1 MQYIK
6 SSIIGQAI
14 ELGFDFSEIVNSVEM
29 WELSEMLEEFFK
41 DNICLLERE
50 EDKCEVRCTNR
61 EQHVSYGDYDCT
73 GEIVDFSQ
81 HWRKPV
87 GTKVFHS
94 DFITE
99 HCGRM
104 VHMHLYYEVE
114 ETEYN
119 APEGMEWCPV
129 EKKHIRSFD
138 FYSTVKLV
146 SVLPEDNH
154 LAKEDG
160 LWAVYEYTEPD
171 DDDNEDEFHDCLDC
185 VTRQLPTE
193 SFRAFLLRYYQWL
206 ALYKE
211 EVAKKVRADLANVE
225 I

>member
-14 ELGFDFSEIVNSVEM
+14 ELGFDFSEIVDSVEM

-61 EQHVSYGDYDCT
+61 EQQVSYGDYDCT

-81 HWRKPV
+81 NWRKPV
-87 GTKVFHS
+87 GTMVFHS

-99 HCGRM
+99 SCGRM

-119 APEGMEWCPV
+119 APEGMEWCPDGNT
-129 EKKHIRSFD
+129 HIRSFD
-138 FYSTVKLV
+138 SYSTEQLV

-154 LAKEDG
+154 LAKEG
-160 LWAVYEYTEPD
+160 SLWAIYEYSELH
-171 DDDNEDEFHDCLDC
+171 DNANYDYDCLEFLM
-185 VTRQLPTE
+185 RQLPTE
-193 SFRAFLLRYYQWL
+193 SFREFLLRYYQWL

>member
-41 DNICLLERE
+41 DNTHLLERE

-119 APEGMEWCPV
+119 APEGMEWCPDGNT
-129 EKKHIRSFD
+129 HIRSFD
-138 FYSTVKLV
+138 SYSTETLV
-146 SVLPEDNH
+146 HALPENNH
-154 LAKEDG
+154 LAKEG
-160 LWAVYEYTEPD
+160 LLWAIYEYSELH
-171 DDDNEDEFHDCLDC
+171 DNAHYDYDCLDFLM
-185 VTRQLPTE
+185 RQLPTE
-193 SFRAFLLRYYQWL
+193 SLREFLLRYYQWL
-206 ALYKE
+206 SHLKA